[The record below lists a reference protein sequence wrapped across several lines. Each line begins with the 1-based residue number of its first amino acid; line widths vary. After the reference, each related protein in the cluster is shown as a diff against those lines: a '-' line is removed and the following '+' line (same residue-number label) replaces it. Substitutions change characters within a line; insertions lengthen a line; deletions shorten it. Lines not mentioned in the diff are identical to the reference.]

1 MSDNPFAARCGGAY
15 QSTDDRL
22 DCVKTMTKSQLLA
35 ASEMPGL
42 QKMVA
47 AAIRA
52 RLRKL
57 EKANG

>member
-1 MSDNPFAARCGGAY
+1 MSGNPFAAVTGGSW
-15 QSTDDRL
+15 QSTEDRL
-22 DCVKTMTKSQLLA
+22 DCVKTMNKAQLIA